1 MDLRYLQNDGISRE
15 EIPLREATENL
26 KKSKYK
32 QSILQWFSDLT
43 QQFSILENGK
53 LLNGMPVDVADI
65 DIDDSLCLGILYQRK
80 KII

>member
-53 LLNGMPVDVADI
+53 LLNGMPVDVADS
-65 DIDDSLCLGILYQRK
+65 DIDDSLCVGILYQRK
-80 KII
+80 KIR